1 MANIIGRAL
10 LAAGVIL
17 AAGGAAA
24 CPDPTAYGETYR
36 FTGRELY
43 SEMRFKVVAGG
54 SNSILGCGIKARS
67 DRGEG
72 FVTTPP
78 DFSVN
83 LSGMDRYKLVVKV
96 ASACDSVLLLNTG
109 AQNWYFDDDDNGNLD
124 ALITLTR
131 PSNGWLDIWVG
142 TIDGGTCD
150 AILSLE
156 TFDR

>member
-1 MANIIGRAL
+1 MAHFTTRAL
-10 LAAGVIL
+10 LAAGAIL

-36 FTGRELY
+36 FSGKELY
-43 SEMRFKVVAGG
+43 SERQFKVVAGG
-54 SNSILGCGIKARS
+54 ENSILRCGIKAQT

-72 FVTTPP
+72 FVTSPP
-78 DFSVN
+78 DFSVE
-83 LSGMDRYKLVVKV
+83 LSGMDRYRLVVKV
-96 ASACDSVLLLNTG
+96 TSACDSVLLLNTG

-124 ALITLTR
+124 ALITLSR

-142 TIDGGTCD
+142 TIDGATCD
-150 AILSLE
+150 AVLSLE